1 MPIVTL
7 ITDFGIGDPYVAMMK
22 GRMLEIDSRIN
33 CIDISH
39 NIDVGDIEIAS
50 FLLMKSYKYFPVGSV
65 HLVVVDPT
73 VGGERR
79 AIFSRF
85 KDHFFV
91 GPDNGV
97 LSPFLENTYRIR
109 MKMENY
115 TRTFEGRDIFAP
127 TAAKLAIGEKEVD
140 LGVQID
146 NPVKVELPEVDVTD
160 SCIEGKILY
169 IDHFGNIISNIREN
183 IIPHSNIEIEV
194 KGKKI
199 TGLSRNYEEGK
210 DKGLLALINGG
221 FGTLEVALFKGNAAL
236 YTNCKKGEKIII
248 RRKDE

>member
-33 CIDISH
+33 CVDISH

-50 FLLMKSYKYFPVGSV
+50 FLIMKSYKYFPKGSV

-85 KDHFFV
+85 KDYFFV

-97 LSPFLENTYRIR
+97 LTPFLEETYRIQ
-109 MKMENY
+109 KKIENY

-127 TAAKLAIGEKEVD
+127 TAAKLAIGKKEID
-140 LGVQID
+140 LGIRID
-146 NPVKVELPEVDVTD
+146 NPIKVRPSEVDIKD

-169 IDHFGNIISNIREN
+169 IDHFGNLISNIIED
-183 IIPHSNIEIEV
+183 IIPQGNIEIEV

-199 TGLSRNYEEGK
+199 NGLSRNYEQGK
-210 DKGLLALINGG
+210 NKGLLALINGG
-221 FGTLEVALFKGNAAL
+221 FGTLEVALFKDNAAL
-236 YTNCKKGEKIII
+236 KTNCKKGEKIII

>member
-7 ITDFGIGDPYVAMMK
+7 ITDFGIGNPYVAMMK

-33 CIDISH
+33 CVDISH

-50 FLLMKSYKYFPVGSV
+50 FLLMKSYKYFPVRSV

-73 VGGERR
+73 VGGERL

-85 KDHFFV
+85 KDHFFI

-97 LSPFLENTYRIR
+97 LTPFLANTYRI
-109 MKMENY
+109 KKGLENY

-127 TAAKLAIGEKEVD
+127 TAARLAIGEKEAD
-140 LGVQID
+140 LGVRIE
-146 NPVKVELPEVDVTD
+146 NPIKVELSEADVTD

-169 IDHFGNIISNIREN
+169 IDNFGNLISNIGED
-183 IIPHSNIEIEV
+183 IIPKGNIEIEV

-199 TGLSRNYEEGK
+199 TGLSMNYEQGK
-210 DKGLLALINGG
+210 NKGLLALINGG